1 MLVGVKGKTPGG
13 KVEDHKLFLLINVGN
28 SFFYHLPSI
37 QHANLPFKPLFY
49 HRSESE
55 SEAEEEEIPLLSEE
69 EMNKLGAKLVKAEI
83 MGNTVGLCCVNT
95 QQFYCPAQRR

>member
-1 MLVGVKGKTPGG
+1 MLKIKRC
-13 KVEDHKLFLLINVGN
+13 L
-28 SFFYHLPSI
+28 SFI
-37 QHANLPFKPLFY
+37 QYVNLPFNPLFY

-55 SEAEEEEIPLLSEE
+55 SEVEEEAIPLLSEE

-95 QQFYCPAQRR
+95 RQLDCSAQTC